1 MEDWTL
7 ESFKPK
13 IKKGTIS
20 PVGRNFVY
28 TSDQT
33 ASVELPVAVADVI
46 LLCDGVNTI
55 HQILSRI
62 HERQGV
68 VQFQKVVQTLVSL
81 IDSDLFEQ
89 DPDLEK
95 FKGKMREVQ
104 NGVKL
109 QKETFLGRTRKIL
122 PFFNSKELFARTLIQ
137 ERIESNSFFSEFSE
151 EGFEKLLDSCEV
163 VVYSK
168 GQFVIEANEQPS
180 DIYLLLDGECEA
192 VGNGFKGVIHKGSFF
207 GEGALMALPIR
218 AATVRALE
226 TSKVLRLPVSVIR
239 ENIENEKHLEVLR
252 RQIIVSQY
260 FGSSN
265 HFAGVRPSTIET
277 IQRLGQLEIVGSDQ
291 VIFEDGDR
299 TNGLYFLVRGS
310 VRVEVSLEKQ
320 IDLHQGDLFG
330 EISVLAK
337 LPRTAR
343 VVSREPSFLFKVSL
357 EAFWEVLLSDL
368 NFAYKI
374 EQLCEERL
382 ADDFEIL
389 QKKNSKPA

>member
-1 MEDWTL
+1 
-7 ESFKPK
+7 
-13 IKKGTIS
+13 
-20 PVGRNFVY
+20 
-28 TSDQT
+28 
-33 ASVELPVAVADVI
+33 
-46 LLCDGVNTI
+46 
-55 HQILSRI
+55 
-62 HERQGV
+62 
-68 VQFQKVVQTLVSL
+68 
-81 IDSDLFEQ
+81 
-89 DPDLEK
+89 
-95 FKGKMREVQ
+95 
-104 NGVKL
+104 
-109 QKETFLGRTRKIL
+109 
-122 PFFNSKELFARTLIQ
+122 
-137 ERIESNSFFSEFSE
+137 
-151 EGFEKLLDSCEV
+151 
-163 VVYSK
+163 
-168 GQFVIEANEQPS
+168 
-180 DIYLLLDGECEA
+180 
-192 VGNGFKGVIHKGSFF
+192 
-207 GEGALMALPIR
+207 MALPIR